1 MPDLIREIGA
11 VAGLAAFLGLAVL
24 ALLYFA
30 QARDVRRLREN
41 AEFLLER
48 PEEAVAPAAAEASEP
63 AEPATAA
70 APAAAATTAG
80 AGTPGAATPAASK
93 GAASKSPAAKAADA
107 ETFRRAELARQ
118 AADRRQ
124 RFERRRTGQRGLTA
138 AGAGGGR
145 FDSLPETRSL
155 VVIVIGVALLV
166 AGIAFGATRLL
177 GDNGG
182 AGKKKEAAAQVE
194 VAVLNSTAQPGLAGE
209 FGQQVKKAGFNLGK
223 VGNSSSPE
231 DVSLVEYDRDGR
243 EAAQQV
249 AQLLD
254 IRKIEPMSGEIRSL
268 AEGAPVAVV
277 LGADKASGG

>member
-1 MPDLIREIGA
+1 M
-11 VAGLAAFLGLAVL
+11 
-24 ALLYFA
+24 
-30 QARDVRRLREN
+30 
-41 AEFLLER
+41 
-48 PEEAVAPAAAEASEP
+48 
-63 AEPATAA
+63 
-70 APAAAATTAG
+70 
-80 AGTPGAATPAASK
+80 
-93 GAASKSPAAKAADA
+93 
-107 ETFRRAELARQ
+107 
-118 AADRRQ
+118 
-124 RFERRRTGQRGLTA
+124 
-138 AGAGGGR
+138 
-145 FDSLPETRSL
+145 
-155 VVIVIGVALLV
+155 VIVIGVALLV

-177 GDNGG
+177 GGDNGG